1 MTQQQDHDSTTEA
14 IQPVSGD
21 KTAPRIT
28 PELDKLSVTL
38 KLHSHTH
45 NWSYCLTHFTYGTLH
60 ATVTTSSTEFEYF
73 PPGQT
78 GSYNADS
85 NFNTKSQ
92 GNKTHIY
99 NLRVYQ
105 IVTYPTMLL

>member
-21 KTAPRIT
+21 NTAPRIT
-28 PELDKLSVTL
+28 PELDKLSMTL

-45 NWSYCLTHFTYGTLH
+45 NCSYYLTHITYGTLH
-60 ATVTTSSTEFEYF
+60 AMATTSSTDFEYF

-78 GSYNADS
+78 GSYSADP

-92 GNKTHIY
+92 GNKTHFY
-99 NLRVYQ
+99 NSRVYQ
-105 IVTYPTMLL
+105 IVTYTTTPL